1 LSDLLQSEPK
11 IKLLEVEGARAPV
24 LRVPVKS
31 VTGVSHFGDSHKLS
45 TNNIFRPYISRM
57 QWLKCNGTQ
66 GNAVPPPPIYG
77 SKRSPTSDCYNAREG
92 TPPLS
97 GAQT

>member
-1 LSDLLQSEPK
+1 MDVGGWTLGTAATFADFQ
-11 IKLLEVEGARAPV
+11 
-24 LRVPVKS
+24 
-31 VTGVSHFGDSHKLS
+31 TGG
-45 TNNIFRPYISRM
+45 R

-77 SKRSPTSDCYNAREG
+77 SKRSPLQIVMLVKGIR
-92 TPPLS
+92 PLS